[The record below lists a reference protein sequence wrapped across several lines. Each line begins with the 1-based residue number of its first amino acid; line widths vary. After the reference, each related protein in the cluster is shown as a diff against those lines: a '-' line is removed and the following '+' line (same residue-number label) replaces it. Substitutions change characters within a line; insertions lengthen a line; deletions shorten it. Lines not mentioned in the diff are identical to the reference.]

1 MMKAKRIGFQI
12 WDGTVAELRH
22 LRNSAPLCK
31 KTSTT
36 NGATMKT
43 TATPRALAAL
53 LHLSTLAA
61 CFAASA
67 ATVTLAPPDGTT
79 TNVLQIYSGDTA
91 VEIAGPGTVSL
102 SAANSHTGGTTLS
115 GGTLALSGDVPAS
128 GRSQVGTG
136 ALTITGGTLRG
147 SGTVARGIAAT
158 AATTLA
164 GDPALALAGNN
175 DFQAGAA
182 FAEGTVEIS
191 GGETAFGGRIDL
203 GNQAGETATLRV
215 SGGTVTSAGNLQRG
229 YVANANSTLIMTG
242 GTFDVGGKN
251 SVVGF
256 NGGPVVATTDISG
269 GASLRNLGNFYIH
282 SKGGSSSANAIH
294 VHDGGTLGFA
304 ALYDGASATT
314 TLSVDGGT
322 LVNDSSGTSAF
333 NWIRET
339 VSSFSVGD
347 GGVTFS
353 GTPESTVVAQIRKA
367 MQAASGSSGT
377 VAGVTFDGGAWG
389 YYVAG
394 NAYNG
399 PTTLK
404 NQSKLFLYADGTIPS
419 GSVVTIKAGSI
430 LSNGGAA
437 KTVSSLVLEDD
448 AILGFGSSANA
459 LTVSGSIELPSRAKI
474 ALYNSDNPS
483 TTAKNTNGSYAVLK
497 VPASYAAALRAVS
510 WSCATA
516 TSGKSY
522 TFSVATS
529 GGTATLSM
537 TIATAPSGTFAV
549 SDDTALGGT
558 LSVSGDITIGSGA
571 TLAAAPIYGTAT
583 GGSITINNGGT
594 LDASGGTIRPVN
606 ESGNSFHLYL
616 NEGGALVA
624 RSIEGTS
631 SLATTTPMFHFN
643 GGTIYPVGL
652 NTSDGNRYCLRYQ
665 PAVVGTHGLFIDMS
679 KWVRPDGYDGWV
691 RASLQSNINHDPDCA
706 GVDGGITVKATGD
719 DKAVVYFGGSFAGSG
734 LNGGI
739 LAEKG
744 AIVSANATAFGGQ
757 TVALASGSRFRPYD
771 NNTVNVENLTIGSNG
786 ATEAVRLDLPTKSIS
801 APGIAVSDTLSVLS
815 PVEIAF
821 TSGWNKETSVP
832 SGVYTAL
839 VYQAA
844 SPALD
849 TSLFRAQPGFSIS
862 SETVAINTGDY
873 IGYTALVL
881 TLAQDDL
888 ALDDSA
894 EKTIS
899 ADAAYGNIYVGDS
912 GTAANKSL
920 LVNGGTITA
929 GTLHLAHTPVD
940 GANSSEK
947 HVATYVQSGGEVSV
961 NTLYSMY
968 RGFDSQAGRVSA
980 EITLNGGSLAVS
992 GDAQLGFNQ
1001 TRSGYSTTVTV
1012 NNGAEMTV
1020 GGDMQL
1026 THYGKTQS
1034 APQGILVMNGGS
1046 LAVGKDID
1054 LSCCTNRSNYQV
1066 DGGIF
1071 LHGGTLSA
1079 RNIKQTVDYTP
1090 AQRLFFNGGTFAPNA
1105 AAAGRTLSGL
1115 TTAHVST
1122 NGAIIDTSALPS
1134 GAAYTIAQAL
1144 ETDPAL
1150 DGAADGGLVKK
1161 GAGTLALSGANT
1173 YAGRTVIEA
1182 GTLAVANADAI
1193 SDSVTVANGAAI
1205 EASGLDLSLASVT
1218 ASGTIAARSLT
1229 VSSAIELPADGS
1241 VLSVDGDLTL
1251 ARGVAIDFSAYGE
1264 VPSGYVPVAVA
1275 SGVITISDL
1284 VRARGDG
1291 DNTRCETKVE
1301 GGVLYAKPTSAGFM
1315 MIVR

>member
-1 MMKAKRIGFQI
+1 MK
-12 WDGTVAELRH
+12 
-22 LRNSAPLCK
+22 NSSIVMSIA
-31 KTSTT
+31 
-36 NGATMKT
+36 AM
-43 TATPRALAAL
+43 LAAGAP
-53 LHLSTLAA
+53 AA
-61 CFAASA
+61 A
-67 ATVTLAPPDGTT
+67 VTLAPPDGAT
-79 TNVLQIYSGDTA
+79 TNVLQIYTGDTA

-128 GRSQVGTG
+128 GRSQIGAG

-251 SVVGF
+251 SVVGY
-256 NGGPVVATTDISG
+256 NGGPVVARTDISG
-269 GASLRNLGNFYIH
+269 TASLRKIGNFYIH
-282 SKGGSSSANAIH
+282 ADGGASSVNEIS

-304 ALYDGASATT
+304 ALYDNASAST

-322 LVNDSSGTSAF
+322 LANDSSGASAF

-339 VSSFSVGD
+339 VSSFSVGN

-377 VAGVTFDGGAWG
+377 AAGVTFDGGAWG

-404 NQSKLFLYADGTIPS
+404 NQSKLFLYANGAIPS

-459 LTVSGSIELPSRAKI
+459 LIVSGSIELPSRAKI

-483 TTAKNTNGSYAVLK
+483 TTAKNDNGSYAVLK
-497 VPASYAAALRAVS
+497 VPASYADALCAVS
-510 WSCATA
+510 WTCATA

-522 TFSVATS
+522 TFSVTTS
-529 GGTATLSM
+529 GDIATLSM
-537 TIATAPSGTFAV
+537 TIATAPSDTFAV
-549 SDDTALGGT
+549 SGDTALGGT
-558 LSVSGDITIGSGA
+558 LNVSGDITIGSGA
-571 TLAAAPIYGTAT
+571 TLAASPIYGSAT
-583 GGSITINNGGT
+583 GGSININNGGT
-594 LDASGGTIRPVN
+594 LDASGGNIRPVDK
-606 ESGNSFHLYL
+606 SGNSFHLYL
-616 NEGGALVA
+616 NEGGTLVVNQIHGSDNDTIKA
-624 RSIEGTS
+624 E
-631 SLATTTPMFHFN
+631 ATATGMFHFN
-643 GGTIYPVGL
+643 GGTIYPVAFEAV
-652 NTSDGNRYCLRYQ
+652 DGNRFLLNYQ
-665 PAVVGTHGLFIDMS
+665 TAVVGANGVTVDLNRWI
-679 KWVRPDGYDGWV
+679 RPDGYTTWTRCSIQG
-691 RASLQSNINHDPDCA
+691 NFNHDSNCT
-706 GVDGGITVKATGD
+706 GSDGGITVRGIKGEERS
-719 DKAVVYFGGSFAGSG
+719 VVLFGSRFGGSDID
-734 LNGGI
+734 GGI
-739 LAEKG
+739 HVEDG
-744 AIVSANATAFGGQ
+744 ATVAVHANALVGQ
-757 TVALASGSRFRPYD
+757 TIELAPGSRFRPYD
-771 NNTVNVENLTIGSNG
+771 NNTVNIGNLTIGANG
-786 ATEAVRLDLPTKSIS
+786 ASEAVRLDLPTSSVS
-801 APGIAVSDTLSVLS
+801 APGVAVSGTLSVLS
-815 PVEIAF
+815 PVEVAF
-821 TSGWNKETSVP
+821 TGSWNNDSTVSA
-832 SGVYTAL
+832 GVYTAL
-839 VYQAA
+839 VYKAA
-844 SPALD
+844 SSALD
-849 TSLFRAQPGFSIS
+849 TSLFRTPPGFSIS

-873 IGYTALVL
+873 NGYTALVL

-888 ALDDSA
+888 SLDDSA
-894 EKTIS
+894 EKTIA

-1115 TTAHVST
+1115 TAAHVST
-1122 NGAIIDTSALPS
+1122 NGAVISTANLPS

-1150 DGAADGGLVKK
+1150 DGAPDGGLVKK

-1173 YAGRTVIEA
+1173 YAGRTVVEA

-1218 ASGTIAARSLT
+1218 ASGTVAARSLT
-1229 VSSAIELPADGS
+1229 VSGAIELPADGS

-1275 SGVITISDL
+1275 SGTVTIPDL
-1284 VRARGDG
+1284 VRARGAG

>member
-1 MMKAKRIGFQI
+1 MK
-12 WDGTVAELRH
+12 L
-22 LRNSAPLCK
+22 NPS
-31 KTSTT
+31 
-36 NGATMKT
+36 NM
-43 TATPRALAAL
+43 
-53 LHLSTLAA
+53 
-61 CFAASA
+61 
-67 ATVTLAPPDGTT
+67 
-79 TNVLQIYSGDTA
+79 
-91 VEIAGPGTVSL
+91 
-102 SAANSHTGGTTLS
+102 HTGGTTLS
-115 GGTLALSGDVPAS
+115 GGTLILTGDIPAGGPS
-128 GRSQVGTG
+128 PVGTG
-136 ALTITGGTLRG
+136 TFTVSGGTLRG
-147 SGTVARGIAAT
+147 SGSF
-158 AATTLA
+158 A
-164 GDPALALAGNN
+164 GDITGTGAFSIAGDGMLTLSGSN
-175 DFQAGAA
+175 DFQSGVAIS
-182 FAEGTVEIS
+182 EGVVEIS
-191 GGETAFGGRIDL
+191 GGTVTSGSRIDL
-203 GNQAGETATLRV
+203 GTMSGKSATLRV
-215 SGGTVTSAGNLQRG
+215 SGGAITGGGGNFQRG
-229 YVANANSTLIMTG
+229 YAANTESVLVMTG
-242 GTFDVGGKN
+242 GAFDVGGKN
-251 SVVGF
+251 SVVGY
-256 NGGPVVATTDISG
+256 NGGPVTARTDIAG
-269 GASLRNLGNFYIH
+269 TASLRNIGSFYIH
-282 SKGGSSSANAIH
+282 SKGGASSVNEIY
-294 VHDGGTLGFA
+294 VHDGGTFGFA
-304 ALYDGASATT
+304 GLSDSASAST
-314 TLSVDGGT
+314 TLSIDGGT
-322 LVNDSSGTSAF
+322 LANDATDKTSHF
-333 NWIRET
+333 NWIQNT

-347 GGVTFS
+347 YGVTFS
-353 GTPESTVVAQIRKA
+353 GAPGSTVVAQIRKA

-377 VAGVTFDGGAWG
+377 AAGVTFDGGAWG

-404 NQSKLFLYADGTIPS
+404 NQSKLFLYTNGTIPS
-419 GSVVTIKAGSI
+419 DSVVTIKAGSI

-459 LTVSGSIELPSRAKI
+459 LTVSDTIELPSRAKI
-474 ALYNSDNPS
+474 ALYNSDDPS
-483 TTAKNTNGSYAVLK
+483 TTAKNDNGSYAVLK

-510 WSCATA
+510 WTCATA

-529 GGTATLSM
+529 GDTATLSM
-537 TIATAPSGTFAV
+537 TIADAPSGTFAV

-571 TLAAAPIYGTAT
+571 TLAAAPIYGTAE

-652 NTSDGNRYCLRYQ
+652 NTSDGNRYYLRYQ

-691 RASLQSNINHDPDCA
+691 RASIQSNINHDPDCA
-706 GVDGGITVKATGD
+706 GVDGGITVKAAGD

-786 ATEAVRLDLPTKSIS
+786 ASEAVRLDLPSNSVS

-839 VYQAA
+839 VYQAV

-849 TSLFRAQPGFSIS
+849 TSLFRAPPGFSIS
-862 SETVAINTGDY
+862 SETVAINTGAY
-873 IGYTALVL
+873 SGYTALVL

-888 ALDDSA
+888 SLDDSA

-899 ADAAYGNIYVGDS
+899 VDATYGDIYVGDS

-920 LVNGGTITA
+920 LVNGGIITA

-961 NTLYSMY
+961 NTLYSMF
-968 RGFDSQAGRVSA
+968 RGSDSQSGRVSA
-980 EITLNGGSLAVS
+980 EITLNGGTLAVS

-1020 GGDMQL
+1020 GGNMQL

-1054 LSCCTNRSNYQV
+1054 LSCCTNKSNYQV

-1090 AQRLFFNGGTFAPNA
+1090 AQRLVFDGGTFAPNA

-1115 TTAHVST
+1115 TTAHVSA
-1122 NGAIIDTSALPS
+1122 NGAIIDTSALPA
-1134 GAAYTIAQAL
+1134 GATYTIAQAL
-1144 ETDPAL
+1144 LTDPAL
-1150 DGAADGGLVKK
+1150 DGAEDGGLVKK

-1173 YAGRTVIEA
+1173 FTGPVKVEA
-1182 GTLAVANADAI
+1182 GTLVAANADAL
-1193 SDSVTVANGAAI
+1193 SGSVEVADGAVLDLG
-1205 EASGLDLSLASVT
+1205 ASGASVARIA
-1218 ASGTIAARSLT
+1218 ASGAVVGNLT
-1229 VSSAIELPADGS
+1229 VTDAIVLCDEGS
-1241 VLSVDGDLTL
+1241 VLSVSGNL
-1251 ARGVAIDFSAYGE
+1251 AFANRAAIDFGLANGDE
-1264 VPSGYVPVAVA
+1264 PPSGWTPVAAV
-1275 SGVITISDL
+1275 SGEITLPDVI
-1284 VRARGDG
+1284 RARNAGDF
-1291 DNTRCETKVE
+1291 NRCRTSVA
-1301 GGVLYAKPTSAGFM
+1301 GGVLYARPTKTGM
-1315 MIVR
+1315 VLIIR